1 MNTCIQYILS
11 TFFAQQSLLTVL
23 ISLTILRNVYYL
35 TYETDMDSQQAV
47 LSILDECELNMK
59 LRD

>member
-11 TFFAQQSLLTVL
+11 TFFAQQSLLTAL
-23 ISLTILRNVYYL
+23 ISRTILRNVYYL
-35 TYETDMDSQQAV
+35 TYETDMDSQQAM

>member
-35 TYETDMDSQQAV
+35 TYETDMDSQQAM